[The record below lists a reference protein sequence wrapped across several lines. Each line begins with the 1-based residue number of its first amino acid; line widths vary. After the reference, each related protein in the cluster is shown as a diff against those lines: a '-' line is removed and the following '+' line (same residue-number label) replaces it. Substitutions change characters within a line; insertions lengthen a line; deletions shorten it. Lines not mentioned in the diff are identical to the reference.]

1 MLNEDQIINMLVL
14 NQVSY
19 QKFGDKKYYDAFEI
33 YMRKLQ
39 NKKGFNSIQ
48 EACDYYLAQ
57 GDIQAEKLTA

>member
-1 MLNEDQIINMLVL
+1 MNEEQIINMLVL

-19 QKFGDKKYYDAFEI
+19 QKFGDKKFYDSFEI

-39 NKKGFNSIQ
+39 HKKGFSSIE

-57 GDIQAEKLTA
+57 GNLPVEKLTA